1 MLQNLSVFIGRRY
14 IGAKRRN
21 HFISF
26 ISTVSMIGL
35 TLGVM
40 VLIIVLSVMNGFE
53 RELRERILGM
63 VPHGTI
69 SGVEPVENWEAL
81 REQALEHPEV
91 RGAAPYISDTSMLIS
106 PRQSRGALV
115 TGTDPA
121 YIDEVSILRN
131 HMVSGNLD
139 DLTPGNW
146 NIVLGQSLA
155 RQLGVQAGDRINV
168 MVPEVSVNIMGVQP
182 RFKRFTVS
190 GIFQVGAQLDA
201 DTAFVHMEDM
211 ATLKRMPGAVQ
222 GIQLSMNDLF
232 QAPRVTRQLAIDMP
246 GQYQFSDWTRTQ
258 GNLFQAIQLEKRMVG
273 LLLFMIVAVAAF
285 NIVSSLIML
294 VTEKQS
300 DIAILRTMG
309 ARPSQI
315 MGIFMVQGG
324 VVGVVGVSIGIIL
337 GILGAL
343 TIDRIVAFVENLF
356 GFQVLDGSVYFISYL
371 PSELRLDDVILVAC
385 VSLVASF
392 LSTLYPAWR
401 ASRTLPAE
409 ALRYE

>member
-69 SGVEPVENWEAL
+69 TGVEPVSNWQEL
-81 REQALEHPEV
+81 REQALEHPQVE
-91 RGAAPYISDTSMLIS
+91 GAAPYISVTGMLVG
-106 PRQSRGALV
+106 PRESRGALV
-115 TGTDPA
+115 TGIEPDF
-121 YIDEVSILRN
+121 IDEVSILRD
-131 HMVSGNLD
+131 HMVSGDLNN
-139 DLTPGNW
+139 LTPGNW

-155 RQLGVQAGDRINV
+155 RQLGVREGDRVNV

-182 RFKRFTVS
+182 RFRGFTVS

-201 DTAFVHMEDM
+201 DTAFVHMDDM
-211 ATLKRMPGAVQ
+211 ATLKRMPGSVE
-222 GIQLSMNDLF
+222 GIQLRLNDLF
-232 QAPRVTRQLAIDMP
+232 QAPAVTRQLAVDMP
-246 GQYQFSDWTRTQ
+246 GQYHFSDWTRTQ

-309 ARPSQI
+309 AKPSQI
-315 MGIFMVQGG
+315 MGIFLVQGG
-324 VVGVVGVSIGIIL
+324 VVGVIGVSIGIVL

-356 GFQVLDGSVYFISYL
+356 GFQVLDSSVYFISYL
-371 PSELRLDDVILVAC
+371 PSELRWDDVILVAC
-385 VSLVASF
+385 VSLIASF
-392 LSTLYPAWR
+392 VSTLYPAWR
-401 ASRTLPAE
+401 ASRTMPAE

>member
-35 TLGVM
+35 TLGVA

-69 SGVEPVENWEAL
+69 SATEPLEDWQSL
-81 REQALEHPEV
+81 REQALAHPEV
-91 RGAAPYISDTSMLIS
+91 RGAAPYISDTAMLIS
-106 PRQSRGALV
+106 PRESRGALV
-115 TGTDPA
+115 TGVDPN
-121 YIDEVSILRN
+121 YLSEVSIVEE
-131 HMVSGNLD
+131 HMVSGDMASLEE
-139 DLTPGNW
+139 GNW

-155 RQLGVQAGDRINV
+155 RQLGVRQGDSVNV

-190 GIFQVGAQLDA
+190 GIFRVGAQLDA
-201 DTAFVHMEDM
+201 DTAFVHMNDM
-211 ATLKRMPGAVQ
+211 ATLKRMPGQVE
-222 GIQLSMNDLF
+222 GIQLSFNDLF
-232 QAPRVTRQLAIDMP
+232 MAPQVTRQLAIDMD
-246 GQYQFSDWTRTQ
+246 GQFNFSDWTRTQ

-309 ARPSQI
+309 ARPRQI
-315 MGIFMVQGG
+315 MGIFIVQGG
-324 VVGVVGVSIGIIL
+324 VVGVIGVLL
-337 GILGAL
+337 GIVFGVIGAL
-343 TIDRIVAFVENLF
+343 TVAQIIAWVENLF
-356 GFQVLDGSVYFISYL
+356 GFQVLDSSVYFISYM
-371 PSELRLDDVILVAC
+371 PS
-385 VSLVASF
+385 
-392 LSTLYPAWR
+392 
-401 ASRTLPAE
+401 
-409 ALRYE
+409 

>member
-35 TLGVM
+35 TLGVA

-69 SGVEPVENWEAL
+69 SGVEPIQNWEAL

-91 RGAAPYISDTSMLIS
+91 VGAAPYVSDTGMLIS
-106 PRQSRGALV
+106 NRETRGALI
-115 TGTDPA
+115 TGVDPQ
-121 YIDEVSILRN
+121 YLSEVSIVED
-131 HMVSGNLD
+131 HMTAGEMDSLQ
-139 DLTPGNW
+139 PGNW

-155 RQLGVQAGDRINV
+155 RQLGVRQGDQVNL

-190 GIFQVGAQLDA
+190 GTFRVGAQLDA
-201 DTAFVHMEDM
+201 DTAFIHMEDM
-211 ATLKRMPGAVQ
+211 ATLKRMPGAVE
-222 GIQLSMNDLF
+222 GIQLRLNDLF
-232 QAPRVTRQLAIDMP
+232 MAPSVTRQLAVEME
-246 GQYQFSDWTRTQ
+246 GQYNFSDWTRTQ

-309 ARPSQI
+309 ARPRQI
-315 MGIFMVQGG
+315 MGIFIVQGG
-324 VVGVVGVSIGIIL
+324 VVGFIGVSLGIVFGII
-337 GILGAL
+337 GAL
-343 TIDRIVAFVENLF
+343 TISTLIAWVENLF
-356 GFQVLDGSVYFISYL
+356 GFQVLDSTVYFISYM
-371 PSELRLDDVILVAC
+371 PSELRLDDVILVGC
-385 VSLVASF
+385 VSLVVSF

-401 ASRTLPAE
+401 ASQTLPAE